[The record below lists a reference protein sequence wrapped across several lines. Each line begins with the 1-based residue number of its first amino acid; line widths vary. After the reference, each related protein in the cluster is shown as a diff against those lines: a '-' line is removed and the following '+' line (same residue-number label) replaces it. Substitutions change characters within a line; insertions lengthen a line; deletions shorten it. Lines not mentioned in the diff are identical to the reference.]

1 MIIISCRCI
10 VYLWILEITHI
21 SHDCNSSFYLIQRSI
36 CRLILTI
43 FYRWVNISHRPLVD
57 LMCFNGLFYV
67 YFKRLWIF
75 FFPLSS
81 SKCTTGLK
89 GIIRVHHR
97 SQKREVYRRC
107 ENWHMDFHL
116 FLWHKQTGLYHKK
129 CLVSLPRYLSA
140 QFRSINNYSKNI
152 WSWLKLYVNC
162 KGLNI
167 YENVMR
173 LYVNVVWTLIRT
185 KSLSLPRFLV

>member
-1 MIIISCRCI
+1 
-10 VYLWILEITHI
+10 
-21 SHDCNSSFYLIQRSI
+21 
-36 CRLILTI
+36 
-43 FYRWVNISHRPLVD
+43 
-57 LMCFNGLFYV
+57 MCFNGLFYV

-116 FLWHKQTGLYHKK
+116 FQWHKQTGLYHKK

-185 KSLSLPRFLV
+185 KSLSLPRSVNKGEQSCSSRVFLLPGKVERLRYLNRLFFGFQIFPFNF

>member
-1 MIIISCRCI
+1 MSFDINHFLPLSQYFPSSISGFNVFQRPF
-10 VYLWILEITHI
+10 LRLFQKALDILFP
-21 SHDCNSSFYLIQRSI
+21 SFIQQM
-36 CRLILTI
+36 
-43 FYRWVNISHRPLVD
+43 YNW
-57 LMCFNGLFYV
+57 
-67 YFKRLWIF
+67 FKRDNTSASQIT
-75 FFPLSS
+75 
-81 SKCTTGLK
+81 KK
-89 GIIRVHHR
+89 G
-97 SQKREVYRRC
+97 SLQKMWKLAHGFSLISVTQT
-107 ENWHMDFHL
+107 NWSVPN
-116 FLWHKQTGLYHKK
+116 KK

-152 WSWLKLYVNC
+152 WSWLKLYVSC

>member
-1 MIIISCRCI
+1 MSLDINHFLPLSQYFPSSISGFNVFQRPF
-10 VYLWILEITHI
+10 LRLFQKALDILFP
-21 SHDCNSSFYLIQRSI
+21 SFIQQM
-36 CRLILTI
+36 
-43 FYRWVNISHRPLVD
+43 YNW
-57 LMCFNGLFYV
+57 
-67 YFKRLWIF
+67 FKRDNTSASQI
-75 FFPLSS
+75 
-81 SKCTTGLK
+81 T
-89 GIIRVHHR
+89 
-97 SQKREVYRRC
+97 QKREVYRRC

-116 FLWHKQTGLYHKK
+116 FLWHKQTGLYHKN

-152 WSWLKLYVNC
+152 WSWPKLYVNC